1 MAELKFE
8 NCIKGTTTTNFI
20 LIYILLGIIIF
31 AVITAFQYGLIA
43 GLGSII
49 IAGIITYLMLKR
61 KSTCTVIINEKG
73 VQIISDKDSNEK
85 EKSNNFKKGEFM
97 IDISGTNINPPTFG
111 EDDYSEP
118 TILYEVVLRIGW
130 GSISLKRF
138 NTYKGKDLNEMNNRN
153 LEKAQ
158 ELRTQILDLLN

>member
-1 MAELKFE
+1 MINYRKYHQGQLIHTRKVIAIFIILFF
-8 NCIKGTTTTNFI
+8 ITISVKGQNEET
-20 LIYILLGIIIF
+20 LISLNKPKIEAIID
-31 AVITAFQYGLIA
+31 
-43 GLGSII
+43 
-49 IAGIITYLMLKR
+49 
-61 KSTCTVIINEKG
+61 TVINCFEKHY
-73 VQIISDKDSNEK
+73 VYPEK
-85 EKSNNFKKGEFM
+85 VLEIKNVILDNFKKGEFM